1 MSASKQ
7 NGKKSEYKNFTFYSA
22 GIIIVSEL
30 ATWLSMLPEFYNVL
44 ITIIIFPIFVLSL
57 FLWLN
62 ASEKERDIPFIGY

>member
-7 NGKKSEYKNFTFYSA
+7 NTKKSKYKTLTCCFA
-22 GIIIVSEL
+22 GIIIICEIL
-30 ATWLSMLPEFYNVL
+30 TWLSMLPELYNAL
-44 ITIIIFPIFVLSL
+44 IIIVFFPGFVLGL